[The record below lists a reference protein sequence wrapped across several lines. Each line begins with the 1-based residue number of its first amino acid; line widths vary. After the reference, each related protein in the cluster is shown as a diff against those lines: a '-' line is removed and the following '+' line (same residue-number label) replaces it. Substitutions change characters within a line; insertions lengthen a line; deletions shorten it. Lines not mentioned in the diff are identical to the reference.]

1 MTDKQTNAVP
11 QAPGTDGTA
20 ALAPTPEQQ
29 LAQFHQ
35 AELDISRQ
43 GFTFVPTRI
52 KPNKDAC
59 VFIDDLGESIKELRG
74 VPVFK
79 QKTRGYW
86 QRNERIPECS
96 SQDGVTGT
104 DKEGQVHKCAE
115 CPFNQWGSGTDET
128 GQHTAGKACKEM
140 RRLFLVQPGNILPSM
155 VSLPP
160 TSIKNYD
167 KYFSARLQKGIADVD
182 REAIISLRPEKGATG
197 FSYAVAEFK
206 LGDEVP
212 MADRIRFA
220 QMREAVQAAAAAAGI
235 TEDDYETASAQ
246 AEEPVY

>member
-1 MTDKQTNAVP
+1 MDTKDTPTGAPVATTP
-11 QAPGTDGTA
+11 QADGTA
-20 ALAPTPEQQ
+20 ALAMTPEQQ
-29 LAQFHQ
+29 LAAFQK

-59 VFIDDLGESIKELRG
+59 VFIDDLGESFKELRG

-86 QRNERIPECS
+86 QKNERVPECS

-104 DKEGQVHKCAE
+104 DKDGKCHNCAS
-115 CPFNQWGSGTDET
+115 CPMNAWGSGTNEAGD
-128 GQHTAGKACKEM
+128 HTAGKACKEM

-167 KYFSARLQKGIADVD
+167 KFFSARLQKGIADVD
-182 REAIISLRPEKGATG
+182 REIIMSLRPEKGAAG

-212 MADRIRFA
+212 MADRIKFA
-220 QMREAVQAAAAAAGI
+220 KMREAVKAAA
-235 TEDDYETASAQ
+235 EAQ
-246 AEEPVY
+246 SPRGWG